1 MVVKRVKASV
11 VKRVKERVVKR
22 LKRVV
27 QGKSIGLKEVL
38 RKNKTLKEQLMCLTR
53 EKKTQKY

>member
-1 MVVKRVKASV
+1 MKASV